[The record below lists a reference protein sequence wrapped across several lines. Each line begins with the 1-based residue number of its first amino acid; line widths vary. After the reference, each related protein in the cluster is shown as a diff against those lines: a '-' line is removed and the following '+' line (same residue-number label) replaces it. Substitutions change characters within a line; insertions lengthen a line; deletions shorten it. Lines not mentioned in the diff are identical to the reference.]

1 MMAESARE
9 LFEGLEGRIDP
20 VRTRGTRA
28 SYRFDVAGAGT
39 WRVEV
44 NDGAVDVAE
53 SDAPADCVIR
63 ASEEDLLRVVRG
75 ELSAVTAYMTGRV
88 RVEGDIGLATRL
100 RDLFD

>member
-1 MMAESARE
+1 MAESARE

-20 VRTRGTRA
+20 ARTRGTRA
-28 SYRFDVAGAGT
+28 SYRFDVAGAGS

-44 NDGAVDVAE
+44 DDGAVDVTE

-88 RVEGDIGLATRL
+88 RVEGNVGLATRL
-100 RDLFD
+100 RDLFG

>member
-1 MMAESARE
+1 MADGARQF
-9 LFEGLEGRIDP
+9 FEEMQGRIDP
-20 VRTRGTRA
+20 ARTRGTRA

-44 NDGAVDVAE
+44 NDGTVDVTE

-100 RDLFD
+100 RDLFG